1 MLTRIEKIY
10 ALTDKHASKQI
21 TDAAIKAGVTTIAG
35 RSLLNA
41 VKAIPAAGQLAGSV
55 LNAAVAGLVTA
66 VVGEAS
72 AIIFENTYT
81 GKLVLSADN
90 DYERLVLDIIKD
102 KLPNILNTFSKDG
115 SGLSAA
121 DLKTLPK
128 LLANTVKELLKKD
141 K

>member
-1 MLTRIEKIY
+1 M
-10 ALTDKHASKQI
+10 
-21 TDAAIKAGVTTIAG
+21 
-35 RSLLNA
+35 
-41 VKAIPAAGQLAGSV
+41 
-55 LNAAVAGLVTA
+55 TA

-90 DYERLVLDIIKD
+90 DYERLILDIIKD

-115 SGLSAA
+115 SGLNAA

-128 LLANTVKELLKKD
+128 LLANTIKDILKKD
-141 K
+141 Q